1 MNFLLSSEQLEIQE
15 SVARYLDA
23 ECPSTRLHELFD
35 AAAGAPDRALWQ
47 GLLDLGVAA
56 LALPEQYGGMALE
69 LVDLA
74 LVAEIIGS
82 RAAPT
87 PFLGHV
93 LASIAINLAGSEAQK
108 QRWLPGLADGSLSA
122 TVALAETETEAGA
135 GNGDG
140 DAWQPD
146 QWRLA
151 PDGATLTGR
160 KRFVTDAAQAD
171 LLVVGL
177 AGGRL
182 GVVLAGADGLSIQAQ
197 DVIDRTRPCAVVGF
211 QGSPVELLD
220 GGMAQAERLRDAALV
235 LTAADAWGGAS
246 RCVAMAVEYAK
257 LRRQFGVPIGQFQ
270 ALKHQLADLAVDIEP
285 ARGLYWY
292 AAHAWDRLPEQAA
305 RAAAQAK
312 AHLADRYLHIA
323 RRTVEAHGGIGYTWE
338 FDVQIFLKRAMFD
351 YAWHGAP
358 ALHRARA
365 LGLAGW

>member
-1 MNFLLSSEQLEIQE
+1 MNFLLSPEQLEIQS

-35 AAAGAPDRALWQ
+35 AADAAPDPALWQ

-56 LALPEQYGGMALE
+56 LALPEEYGGMGLD

-74 LVAEIIGS
+74 LVAEIVGS
-82 RAAPT
+82 RAIPS

-93 LASIAINLAGSEAQK
+93 LAAIAINLAGNEAQK
-108 QRWLPGLADGSLSA
+108 QRWLPALADGSLSA
-122 TVALAETETEAGA
+122 TVALAE
-135 GNGDG
+135 DG
-140 DAWQPD
+140 EAWQPD
-146 QWRLA
+146 QWTIA
-151 PDGATLTGR
+151 PAGTLTGR
-160 KRFVTDAAQAD
+160 KQFVTHAAQAD
-171 LLVVGL
+171 LIVVGL

-182 GVVLAGADGLSIQAQ
+182 GVVLAGAAGLSISPQ
-197 DVIDRTRPCAVVGF
+197 DVVDRTRPCSVVSF
-211 QGSPVELLD
+211 DASPAELLD
-220 GGMAQAERLRDAALV
+220 GGIDAAERLRDAALV
-235 LTAADAWGGAS
+235 LSAADAYGGAS

-257 LRRQFGVPIGQFQ
+257 MRRQFGVPIGQFQ

-292 AAHAWDRLPEQAA
+292 AAHAWDRLPEQSP

-338 FDVQIFLKRAMFD
+338 FDVQIFLKRAMFN
-351 YAWHGAP
+351 YAWNGAP
-358 ALHRARA
+358 AVHRARA
-365 LGLAGW
+365 ARLAGW

>member
-1 MNFLLSSEQLEIQE
+1 MNFLLSPEQLEIQ
-15 SVARYLDA
+15 SAVARFLDA

-35 AAAGAPDRALWQ
+35 AADGTPDPALWQ

-56 LALPEQYGGMALE
+56 LALPEEYGGMGLE

-74 LVAEIIGS
+74 LVAEILGS
-82 RAAPT
+82 RAAPS

-93 LASIAINLAGSEAQK
+93 LAALAIDLAGSAEQK
-108 QRWLPGLADGSLSA
+108 QRWLPALADGSLSA
-122 TVALAETETEAGA
+122 TVALAEE
-135 GNGDG
+135 G

-146 QWRLA
+146 QWRIA
-151 PDGATLTGR
+151 AQAAITGC
-160 KRFVTDAAQAD
+160 KQFVTHAAQAD
-171 LLVVGL
+171 LIVVGL

-182 GVVLAGADGLSIQAQ
+182 GVVLAGADGLSICAQ
-197 DVIDRTRPCAVVGF
+197 DVVDRTRPCSVVRF
-211 QGSPVELLD
+211 ESSPAELLD
-220 GGMAQAERLRDAALV
+220 GGIEAAERLRDAALV
-235 LTAADAWGGAS
+235 LGAADAYGGAS
-246 RCVAMAVEYAK
+246 RCVAMAVDYAK

-292 AAHAWDRLPEQAA
+292 AAHAWDRLPEQAP

-338 FDVQIFLKRAMFD
+338 FDVQIFLKRAMFNH
-351 YAWHGAP
+351 AWNGAP

-365 LGLAGW
+365 ATMAGW